1 MACGFVYID
10 GVDLPAVNGVTLTP
24 AYITDA
30 ERTLSGMLR
39 VEHTETPR
47 EWRVVLRNV
56 TGSDMATLLPFL
68 ADPAPRE
75 VIVMGASTT
84 AAVFVDQVEYN
95 PLLSQPQ
102 DLGRANVTIT
112 IREILAGDTPTP
124 PVIPTADATTVRADT
139 STITADAA

>member
-95 PLLSQPQ
+95 PSS
-102 DLGRANVTIT
+102 RSRRTS
-112 IREILAGDTPTP
+112 AGPT
-124 PVIPTADATTVRADT
+124 
-139 STITADAA
+139 